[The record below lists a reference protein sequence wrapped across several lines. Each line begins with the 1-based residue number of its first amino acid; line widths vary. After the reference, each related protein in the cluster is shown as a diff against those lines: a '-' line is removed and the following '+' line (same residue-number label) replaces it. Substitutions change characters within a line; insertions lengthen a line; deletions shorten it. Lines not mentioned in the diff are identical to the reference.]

1 MNKRNIITVPPVS
14 EEERKE
20 IMFEAEKPELDKLH
34 DSPDL
39 IMLSNSMICPHP
51 TGGKRVFTDIEN
63 DEILDEEDDN
73 ADDNNQIFLEKKS
86 KLSFNEMINILS
98 DREKKIIKL
107 CFEYG
112 YTEREI
118 AKIMKVHYST
128 INRIK
133 QRALKT
139 MKKYIE

>member
-1 MNKRNIITVPPVS
+1 MTKRDVINIPPVS

-20 IMFEAEKPELDKLH
+20 IMLEAEKPELEKLH

-39 IMLSNSMICPHP
+39 IIFNNSMICPHP

-63 DEILDEEDDN
+63 DEILDDEDNEDD
-73 ADDNNQIFLEKKS
+73 DGNQIFLEEKP
-86 KLSFNEMINILS
+86 KLSFNEMISILS
-98 DREKKIIKL
+98 DREKRVIRL
-107 CFEYG
+107 SFEYG

-118 AKIMKVHYST
+118 AKIMRVHYST

-133 QRALKT
+133 QKALKT
-139 MKKYIE
+139 IKEYIE